1 MLCEELILVNHYKLV
16 CFHQKPAGLAPPANM
31 NSTNLQVL
39 TQISRALIIQSDM
52 AALLIKPGINTI
64 RHVVIER

>member
-1 MLCEELILVNHYKLV
+1 
-16 CFHQKPAGLAPPANM
+16 M

-39 TQISRALIIQSDM
+39 TQINRALIIESDM

-64 RHVVIER
+64 KHVVIERQPHYIQGQLSHLI